1 MELYSFVWT
10 KGIHCLHGRTAGYKN
25 FCVERPPQPAFGD
38 NWRVLFQNL
47 PSNYNLCYFNT
58 KKKKI
63 SDTQHFF
70 FACSEKIARESK
82 IHSYK
87 KSLNGFVARLLPH
100 EAQRISG
107 LHKYKID
114 TQISAL
120 KRLMTLLITSDVMM
134 LALTCRWKESRISFS
149 KHIAPSSHNK
159 NMGFLRNARN
169 IETKKRQYGEQY
181 HCWHLGYRLVKIFFF
196 FYFLSSHGTKSS
208 PFHS

>member
-1 MELYSFVWT
+1 MGELQGTKTSVLNDHHNLLLATIGEYYSKTFHPTIIFV
-10 KGIHCLHGRTAGYKN
+10 ISIL
-25 FCVERPPQPAFGD
+25 
-38 NWRVLFQNL
+38 
-47 PSNYNLCYFNT
+47 

-114 TQISAL
+114 TQISTL
-120 KRLMTLLITSDVMM
+120 KRLMTLLITSDVIM

-149 KHIAPSSHNK
+149 KHIAPSSHNE

-196 FYFLSSHGTKSS
+196 FLSLISWNKILSISYLKFYTIYYWIQL
-208 PFHS
+208 